1 MICKSYDLANRAP
14 EQENPALWQHYYLD
28 TVVNVLY
35 SGGTLPDLQ
44 DTMGHEVQDPMEHE
58 EEDLEITLNLDSS
71 DTEVTIFR
79 ALNEE

>member
-1 MICKSYDLANRAP
+1 M
-14 EQENPALWQHYYLD
+14 
-28 TVVNVLY
+28 NVLY